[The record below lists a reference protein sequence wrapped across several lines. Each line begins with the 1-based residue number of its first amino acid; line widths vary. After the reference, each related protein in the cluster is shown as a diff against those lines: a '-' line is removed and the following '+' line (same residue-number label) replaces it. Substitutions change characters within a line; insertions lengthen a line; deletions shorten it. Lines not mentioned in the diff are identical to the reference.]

1 MEGKR
6 AEIVGRGLLLTVC
19 GKPRDVG
26 FVTDLPFET
35 EKIGLLIGKLSVGFI
50 MELDPIG
57 KKESG
62 DNATV
67 SIIPKTVCVGE
78 NCDTGTVGMDS
89 PGREVGLL
97 LPNS

>member
-6 AEIVGRGLLLTVC
+6 GELVGRGLLLTVSD
-19 GKPRDVG
+19 KPRDVG
-26 FVTDLPFET
+26 FVTGLPFGR

-57 KKESG
+57 RKESG

-67 SIIPKTVCVGE
+67 SITPKTGCVGE
-78 NCDTGTVGMDS
+78 NCDTGTVGVGS
-89 PGREVGLL
+89 PGREAGLP